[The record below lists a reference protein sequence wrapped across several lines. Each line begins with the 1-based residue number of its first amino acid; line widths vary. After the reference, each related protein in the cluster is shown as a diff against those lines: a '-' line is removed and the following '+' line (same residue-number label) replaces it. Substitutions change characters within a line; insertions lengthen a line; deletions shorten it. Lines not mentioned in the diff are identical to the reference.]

1 MVKRPGFRALSSA
14 GKPGGIGHMA
24 KDAGRWT
31 LEKLIDFESEI
42 AASPHATA
50 ELRDAV
56 ISASCGLDGA
66 AARRAGFQAWLA
78 GMSPAGDGR
87 KFISALALVGS
98 GLALVMF
105 LAGISGVLG
114 MVDRAKTGVHVT
126 LFLAILIGGQWLVLL
141 LAALAWL
148 ARGRASEGFSM
159 VQALAGKLARRMAG
173 GSDAPWWGRLMSEGG
188 PAREALLW
196 KMARM
201 AQAAGISFNLGVL
214 TGLAGL
220 VLLRHVGFF
229 WETTTGEAMHLLLE
243 NVTRFLSVPWS
254 SWFPGAVPD
263 AAAIDASRWLPG
275 RELPPGPAEWWRFLL
290 MAIFVWGLLPRL
302 ALWFLAWNAGRRALD
317 RLDFQSR
324 THRSLWRELTATD
337 RGEDARDKPLDG
349 VLVLDVGGSGLTPE
363 SLRPFLL
370 RRLRVHP
377 AAWHPVAVLDPG
389 AESEVARALAAAPA
403 GVVLLA
409 EGWALSPA
417 RMSALHSRIRDNAGP
432 ETPVKFLIANA
443 GPDASPAA
451 PTADERHEWER
462 FVDSLRDP
470 QAEVFFFENPQPAE

>member
-1 MVKRPGFRALSSA
+1 MVKRAGFRALSSG
-14 GKPGGIGHMA
+14 GKPGGIGLMA

-31 LEKLIDFESEI
+31 LEKLIDFESKI
-42 AASPHATA
+42 VASPRTPPD
-50 ELRDAV
+50 LREAV
-56 ISASCGLDGA
+56 ISASRGLDGA
-66 AARRAGFQAWLA
+66 STRRTGFLVWLA
-78 GMSPAGDGR
+78 GMRPAGDGR

-105 LAGISGVLG
+105 LAGVSGVLG

-141 LAALAWL
+141 LTVLAWL
-148 ARGRASEGFSM
+148 ARGRAAEGFSM

-173 GSDAPWWGRLMSEGG
+173 GSEAPWWGRLMSEGG
-188 PAREALLW
+188 PAREAVLW
-196 KMARM
+196 RMARM

-229 WETTTGEAMHLLLE
+229 WETTTGEAMHLLLAK
-243 NVTRFLSVPWS
+243 VTLLLAMPWS
-254 SWFPGAVPD
+254 AWFPGAVPD
-263 AAAIDASRWLPG
+263 AAVINASRWLPG
-275 RELPPGPAEWWRFLL
+275 HELPTGPAEWWRFLL

-302 ALWFLAWNAGRRALD
+302 ALWFLAWTAGRRALG

-324 THRSLWRELTATD
+324 AHRSLWRELTGTG
-337 RGEDARDKPLDG
+337 REDDAGDKPLDG

-377 AAWHPVAVLDPG
+377 AAWQPVAVLDPG
-389 AESEVARALAAAPA
+389 AESEAARALAAAPA

-417 RMSALHSRIRDNAGP
+417 RMSALHSRIRANAGP

-443 GPDASPAA
+443 DPDALPAA
-451 PTADERHEWER
+451 PTADERREWER

-470 QAEVFFFENPQPAE
+470 LAEVFFFENPQPAE